1 MKKGFRTVLLL
12 SACLVLL
19 AGCASEPKTQYNVN
33 TQGSAN
39 TQTSANPSTNTAAGS
54 SLPADYDPASEEDDY
69 TGDDASAPEEIQLPT
84 LVTPP
89 PTNTPIPVISGQ
101 YSGATPVV
109 IDPIDKP
116 TPTPLP
122 VLSFTY
128 QTYTASNLNLTFEG
142 PAGWVV
148 DTSEA
153 NSYKLQSPDWATGY
167 AATLVIRANS
177 TSIEYTTDSLTTE
190 VKSMLTNLR
199 NANYPKFSPSNTA
212 TRKGLFL
219 GATGVYAN
227 YTATLDGNLEI
238 AGRIAAV
245 YKNNVLYT
253 VHITYPAGYT
263 DTYKTNVYDKL
274 RDTLKIITAQ

>member
-1 MKKGFRTVLLL
+1 MIFLQPQG
-12 SACLVLL
+12 A
-19 AGCASEPKTQYNVN
+19 AN
-33 TQGSAN
+33 TQGAAN
-39 TQTSANPSTNTAAGS
+39 IPSTNTAGS

-69 TGDDASAPEEIQLPT
+69 TGDAASTPEEIHLPT

-122 VLSFTY
+122 ALSFTY

-153 NSYKLQSPDWATGY
+153 NSYKIQSPDWATGY

-227 YTATLDGNLEI
+227 YTATLDGNLQI

-253 VHITYPAGYT
+253 IHLTYPAGYT

-274 RDTLKIITAQ
+274 RDTLKVITAQ

>member
-33 TQGSAN
+33 TQGAAN
-39 TQTSANPSTNTAAGS
+39 TPSTNTAGS

-69 TGDDASAPEEIQLPT
+69 TGDAASTPEEIHLPT

-122 VLSFTY
+122 ALSFTY

-153 NSYKLQSPDWATGY
+153 NSYKLQSPDWATDY

-227 YTATLDGNLEI
+227 YTATLDGNLQI

-253 VHITYPAGYT
+253 VHLTYPAGYT

>member
-19 AGCASEPKTQYNVN
+19 AGCASEPQAQYSVN
-33 TQGSAN
+33 PQGSTN
-39 TQTSANPSTNTAAGS
+39 TQTSTNAGTNTNPTAS
-54 SLPADYDPASEEDDY
+54 NDLPADYDPASEEDDY
-69 TGDDASAPEEIQLPT
+69 DDTNAPEEIDLPT
-84 LVTPP
+84 LVTPA

-122 VLSFTY
+122 PLSFTY
-128 QTYTASNLNLTFEG
+128 RTYTATNLGLTFEG
-142 PAGWVV
+142 PAGWVE

-153 NSYKLQSPDWATGY
+153 NTYKIQSTDWATGY
-167 AATLVIRANS
+167 AATLVIRATS
-177 TSIEYTTDSLTTE
+177 TNIEYTTDLLTTE

-238 AGRIAAV
+238 AGRLAAV
-245 YKNNVLYT
+245 YKNNTLYT

-274 RDTLKIITAQ
+274 RDTLKVITAE

>member
-33 TQGSAN
+33 TQGAAN
-39 TQTSANPSTNTAAGS
+39 TPSTNTAGS

-69 TGDDASAPEEIQLPT
+69 TGDAASTPEEIHLPT

-122 VLSFTY
+122 ALSFTY

-167 AATLVIRANS
+167 AVTLVIRANS

-227 YTATLDGNLEI
+227 YTATLDGNLQI

-253 VHITYPAGYT
+253 IHLTYPAGYT

>member
-33 TQGSAN
+33 TQGAAN
-39 TQTSANPSTNTAAGS
+39 TPSTNTAGS

-69 TGDDASAPEEIQLPT
+69 TGDAASTPEEIHLPT

-122 VLSFTY
+122 ALSFTY

-153 NSYKLQSPDWATGY
+153 NSYKLQSSDWATGY

-227 YTATLDGNLEI
+227 YTATLDGNLQI

-245 YKNNVLYT
+245 YKDNVLYT
-253 VHITYPAGYT
+253 VHLTYPAGYT

>member
-1 MKKGFRTVLLL
+1 MKKGFRTLLLL

-33 TQGSAN
+33 TQGAAN
-39 TQTSANPSTNTAAGS
+39 TSGTNTAGS

-69 TGDDASAPEEIQLPT
+69 TGDAASPPEEIPLP
-84 LVTPP
+84 
-89 PTNTPIPVISGQ
+89 
-101 YSGATPVV
+101 TPVV

-122 VLSFTY
+122 ALSFTY

-227 YTATLDGNLEI
+227 YTATLDGNLQI

-253 VHITYPAGYT
+253 VHLTYPAGYT

>member
-1 MKKGFRTVLLL
+1 M
-12 SACLVLL
+12 
-19 AGCASEPKTQYNVN
+19 
-33 TQGSAN
+33 
-39 TQTSANPSTNTAAGS
+39 
-54 SLPADYDPASEEDDY
+54 
-69 TGDDASAPEEIQLPT
+69 
-84 LVTPP
+84 
-89 PTNTPIPVISGQ
+89 
-101 YSGATPVV
+101 
-109 IDPIDKP
+109 
-116 TPTPLP
+116 
-122 VLSFTY
+122 
-128 QTYTASNLNLTFEG
+128 
-142 PAGWVV
+142 V

-227 YTATLDGNLEI
+227 YNPPTLDGNLQI

-253 VHITYPAGYT
+253 VHLTYRRGTPT
-263 DTYKTNVYDKL
+263 PTRQTSTTNCAT
-274 RDTLKIITAQ
+274 R

>member
-33 TQGSAN
+33 TQGAAN
-39 TQTSANPSTNTAAGS
+39 TPSTNTAGS
-54 SLPADYDPASEEDDY
+54 SLPTDYDPASEE
-69 TGDDASAPEEIQLPT
+69 EIHLPT

-122 VLSFTY
+122 ALSFTY

-199 NANYPKFSPSNTA
+199 NAN
-212 TRKGLFL
+212 
-219 GATGVYAN
+219 
-227 YTATLDGNLEI
+227 
-238 AGRIAAV
+238 
-245 YKNNVLYT
+245 
-253 VHITYPAGYT
+253 
-263 DTYKTNVYDKL
+263 
-274 RDTLKIITAQ
+274 

>member
-33 TQGSAN
+33 TQGAAN
-39 TQTSANPSTNTAAGS
+39 TQTSANTSTNTAAGS

-84 LVTPP
+84 LVTPA

-122 VLSFTY
+122 ALSFTY

-153 NSYKLQSPDWATGY
+153 NSYKLQSPAWATGY
-167 AATLVIRANS
+167 AATLVIRASS
-177 TSIEYTTDSLTTE
+177 TSTPPI
-190 VKSMLTNLR
+190 R
-199 NANYPKFSPSNTA
+199 
-212 TRKGLFL
+212 
-219 GATGVYAN
+219 
-227 YTATLDGNLEI
+227 
-238 AGRIAAV
+238 
-245 YKNNVLYT
+245 
-253 VHITYPAGYT
+253 
-263 DTYKTNVYDKL
+263 
-274 RDTLKIITAQ
+274 

>member
-33 TQGSAN
+33 TQGAAN
-39 TQTSANPSTNTAAGS
+39 TPSTNTAGS

-69 TGDDASAPEEIQLPT
+69 TGDAASTPEEIHLPT

-122 VLSFTY
+122 ALSFTY

-153 NSYKLQSPDWATGY
+153 NSYKIQNPDWATGY

-227 YTATLDGNLEI
+227 YTATLDGNLQI

-253 VHITYPAGYT
+253 VHLTYPAGYT

>member
-19 AGCASEPKTQYNVN
+19 AGCAAEPKTQYNVN
-33 TQGSAN
+33 TQGAAN

-69 TGDDASAPEEIQLPT
+69 TGDDVSAPEEIQLPT

-122 VLSFTY
+122 ALSFTY

-153 NSYKLQSPDWATGY
+153 NG
-167 AATLVIRANS
+167 R
-177 TSIEYTTDSLTTE
+177 
-190 VKSMLTNLR
+190 R
-199 NANYPKFSPSNTA
+199 A
-212 TRKGLFL
+212 TRRPSSSAQAARALS
-219 GATGVYAN
+219 
-227 YTATLDGNLEI
+227 TLPI
-238 AGRIAAV
+238 R
-245 YKNNVLYT
+245 
-253 VHITYPAGYT
+253 
-263 DTYKTNVYDKL
+263 
-274 RDTLKIITAQ
+274 

>member
-33 TQGSAN
+33 TQGAAN
-39 TQTSANPSTNTAAGS
+39 TQASANPSTNTAGS

-69 TGDDASAPEEIQLPT
+69 TGDAASTPEEIHLPT

-122 VLSFTY
+122 ALSFTY

-142 PAGWVV
+142 PAGWV
-148 DTSEA
+148 
-153 NSYKLQSPDWATGY
+153 
-167 AATLVIRANS
+167 ATLVSRANS

-227 YTATLDGNLEI
+227 YTATLDGNLQI

-253 VHITYPAGYT
+253 VHLTYPAGYT

-274 RDTLKIITAQ
+274 RDTLKVITAQ

>member
-33 TQGSAN
+33 TQGAAN
-39 TQTSANPSTNTAAGS
+39 TPSTNTAGS

-69 TGDDASAPEEIQLPT
+69 TGDAASTPEEIHLPT

-122 VLSFTY
+122 ALSFTY

-153 NSYKLQSPDWATGY
+153 NSYKIQSPDWATGY
-167 AATLVIRANS
+167 AAPLVIRANS

-227 YTATLDGNLEI
+227 YTATLDGNLQI

-253 VHITYPAGYT
+253 VHLTYPAGYT

>member
-33 TQGSAN
+33 TQGAAN
-39 TQTSANPSTNTAAGS
+39 TPSTNTAGS

-69 TGDDASAPEEIQLPT
+69 TGDAASTPEEIQLPT

-122 VLSFTY
+122 ALSFTY

-153 NSYKLQSPDWATGY
+153 NSYTLQSPDWATGY

-227 YTATLDGNLEI
+227 YTATLDGNLQI

-253 VHITYPAGYT
+253 VHLTYPAGYT